1 MADSTTKLT
10 PESVIQTYQRA
21 KERRRMWES
30 HWNEQPCRDRIAR
43 HAVAQAQGTGGR
55 VDPRLPRLR
64 PIRSPARARGD
75 WLL

>member
-1 MADSTTKLT
+1 MADTTTQLT
-10 PESVIQTYQRA
+10 PESVIHTYQRA

-43 HAVAQAQGTGGR
+43 LAVVQAQGITLG
-55 VDPRLPRLR
+55 VRLK
-64 PIRSPARARGD
+64 RSPAKALAA